1 MESHYRIHQEHS
13 LHTAPKSV
21 HLKQSR
27 EIYSSTEV
35 EGVSHML
42 QFISETDRLY
52 MPATSVMESRFQMHI
67 TEIRFVSQD
76 ICRIN
81 KKNSLQQML
90 TMLYC
95 ISVVLPMFG
104 SWTLRPIAEH
114 HTVIRAHYNIRR
126 INNDRKGKETGYY
139 RRVR

>member
-1 MESHYRIHQEHS
+1 MTLAQA
-13 LHTAPKSV
+13 LPTAKTIEQV
-21 HLKQSR
+21 K
-27 EIYSSTEV
+27 YGD
-35 EGVSHML
+35 GVSDVRASVVSYAL
-42 QFISETDRLY
+42 QFVGNRYVWGGTSLEKGVDCSGFTMRILGKYGISL
-52 MPATSVMESRFQMHI
+52 PHSSRAQP
-67 TEIRFVSQD
+67 S
-76 ICRIN
+76 
-81 KKNSLQQML
+81 NSLQQML

-95 ISVVLPMFG
+95 ISMVLPMFG

>member
-1 MESHYRIHQEHS
+1 
-13 LHTAPKSV
+13 
-21 HLKQSR
+21 
-27 EIYSSTEV
+27 
-35 EGVSHML
+35 
-42 QFISETDRLY
+42 
-52 MPATSVMESRFQMHI
+52 
-67 TEIRFVSQD
+67 
-76 ICRIN
+76 
-81 KKNSLQQML
+81 ML